1 MRSLK
6 KCLSDSSFNLSKDE
20 RDFVRAWLD
29 SDVTRMSTDPHEYC
43 CLLGWFVLDELNQ
56 PLSPKEAGFD

>member
-1 MRSLK
+1 MRSLS
-6 KCLSDSSFNLSKDE
+6 KCLADSSFNLSTDE

-29 SDVTRMSTDPHEYC
+29 SDTTRMTTEPYKYC
-43 CLLGWFVLDELNQ
+43 CLLGWFVLGDSSH